1 MTTFLVYG
9 LAEGVTED
17 WREEILSSHCHTQ
30 ADIQAITDR
39 ASLDGWHS
47 FRIALYDETI
57 APDFTKVVNL

>member
-39 ASLDGWHS
+39 ASMDGWHS
-47 FRIALYDETI
+47 FRVAVYDDTV
-57 APDFTKVVNL
+57 APNFTNVLNF